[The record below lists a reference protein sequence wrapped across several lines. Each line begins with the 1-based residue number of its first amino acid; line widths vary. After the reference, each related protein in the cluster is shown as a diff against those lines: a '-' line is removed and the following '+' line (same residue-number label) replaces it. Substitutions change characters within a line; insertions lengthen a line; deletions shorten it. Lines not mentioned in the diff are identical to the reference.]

1 MKILIVED
9 EPELLTSITSYLN
22 QNNFLCDTADN
33 IRQALEYVNDNE
45 YDCVVLDI
53 TFPVGSGLDVVKSLK
68 AAHKLCGILII
79 SAKDSLDDKLNGL
92 ELGADDYLTKPFH
105 LPELAARVHAI
116 HRRRAF
122 GGNDL
127 LILDKLTVNV
137 QDKYVKTPNGSIDL
151 TRKEYDL
158 LLYFISNRNKVVTK
172 ESIIDHLWGEQAGMT
187 DNHDLIYVHIKN
199 LRKKLIEKGCP
210 DYISGVYGVGYR
222 FSVPKHNLADIS

>member
-9 EPELLTSITSYLN
+9 EPELLASITSYLS
-22 QNNFLCDTADN
+22 QNNFLCDVADN
-33 IRQALEYVNDNE
+33 IRQAQEYIQDDK

-53 TFPVGSGLDVVKSLK
+53 TFPVGSGLDILRKLK
-68 AAHKLCGILII
+68 ATHKMCGVLII
-79 SAKDSLDDKLNGL
+79 SAKDSLDDKLMGL

-105 LPELAARVHAI
+105 LAELAARIHAI

-122 GGNDL
+122 DGNDL
-127 LILDKLTVNV
+127 LILDKLTVSV
-137 QDKYVKTPNGSIDL
+137 QDKYVKTEKGNIEL
-151 TRKEYDL
+151 TRKEFDL
-158 LLYFISNRNKVVTK
+158 LLYFISNKNKVVTK

-199 LRKKLIEKGCP
+199 LRKKLMEKGCP

-222 FSVPKHNLADIS
+222 FSIPKPNIPV